1 MNKRPWWVTGLQF
14 TGIGWYLAAAILGG
28 AFLGVWLDG
37 MAETKP
43 LFTLLGV
50 LIGIVAAFYGAY
62 KMLLA
67 FLSVESSEDSEDSKD

>member
-28 AFLGVWLDG
+28 TFAGVWLDG
-37 MAETKP
+37 QADTKP

-50 LIGIVAAFYGAY
+50 LLGITVAFYGTY
-62 KMLLA
+62 KMLVA
-67 FLSVESSEDSEDSKD
+67 FLAGEGSDQDGD